1 MEEVTVRAIRSGF
14 VICTGGLSREFPGLA
29 VSRMG
34 RESRVGVGYILLYG
48 VTAEN
53 WVRVLPGVTSQVAG
67 NIGKK
72 LVDHRNSVAALGI
85 TVITRT
91 ECNPSVNQVKLG
103 RLAPICVWVT
113 TRMEEG
119 WLRLVFG

>member
-1 MEEVTVRAIRSGF
+1 MVSGGKFSWLMEKVTVRVIRSGI

-34 RESRVGVGYILLYG
+34 RESRVGVGYILLYR

-85 TVITRT
+85 TVIAR
-91 ECNPSVNQVKLG
+91 
-103 RLAPICVWVT
+103 RLASPCVWVT
-113 TRMEEG
+113 TRMEG
-119 WLRLVFG
+119 NWLG